1 MSSFLSQAS
10 KFQATSAI
18 NGLLSSLLPGV
29 PKIRANSVKAGVN
42 NGSKAQLID
51 RNLKKRVELQNRD
64 VHKIKKRSKLAK
76 KRLVKKHKCD
86 KERLEQLAKYQVLKK
101 HQEEGTLTE
110 HEKKYL
116 NKLIRRNSQNL
127 RSWDLREEVRDEL
140 NDIQQY
146 ILKQTVSTTN
156 AERSQRRRSK
166 RKQFKEDIA
175 QSDSVKDHRYP
186 GLTPGLAPVGAS
198 DEEESSEEED

>member
-1 MSSFLSQAS
+1 MSFSLSEAS
-10 KFQATSAI
+10 EFQATSAV
-18 NGLLSSLLPGV
+18 NGLLLSLLPGV
-29 PKIRANSVKAGVN
+29 PKVRANGGKKRVN

-76 KRLVKKHKCD
+76 KKQVKVHKHD

-110 HEKKYL
+110 HERKYL

-127 RSWDLREEVRDEL
+127 RSWDLEDEVRDEL
-140 NDIQQY
+140 DDIQQY
-146 ILKQTVSTTN
+146 ILKQTVSTMK
-156 AERSQRRRSK
+156 ADRSQRRRSK
-166 RKQFKEDIA
+166 KKQFKEDIK
-175 QSDSVKDHRYP
+175 QSDSARDHRYP
-186 GLTPGLAPVGAS
+186 GLTPGLAPVGLS
-198 DEEESSEEED
+198 DEEDSSEED

>member
-1 MSSFLSQAS
+1 MSSSLSEAS
-10 KFQATSAI
+10 EFQATSAV
-18 NGLLSSLLPGV
+18 NGLLLSLLPGV
-29 PKIRANSVKAGVN
+29 PKVRANGGKKRVN

-76 KRLVKKHKCD
+76 KKQVKVHKHD

-110 HEKKYL
+110 HERKYL

-127 RSWDLREEVRDEL
+127 RSWDLEDEVRDEL
-140 NDIQQY
+140 DDIQQY

-156 AERSQRRRSK
+156 ADRSQRRRSK
-166 RKQFKEDIA
+166 KKQFKEDIK
-175 QSDSVKDHRYP
+175 QSESAENHRYP
-186 GLTPGLAPVGAS
+186 GLTPGLAPVGLS
-198 DEEESSEEED
+198 DEEDSSDED